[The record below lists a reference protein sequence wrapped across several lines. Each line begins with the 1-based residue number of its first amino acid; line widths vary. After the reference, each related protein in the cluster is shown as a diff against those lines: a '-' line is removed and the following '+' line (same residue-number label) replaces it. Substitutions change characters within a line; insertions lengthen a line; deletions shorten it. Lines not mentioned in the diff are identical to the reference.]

1 MTGFAACGSRVP
13 ARIAGNDLQM
23 RRKVDAVVLR
33 VRRRN
38 RRRLHRNRN
47 EPALEQQG

>member
-1 MTGFAACGSRVP
+1 MPT
-13 ARIAGNDLQM
+13 RIAGNDPQM

-33 VRRRN
+33 VRREIADACIEIVN
-38 RRRLHRNRN
+38 EYN

>member
-1 MTGFAACGSRVP
+1 MP

-33 VRRRN
+33 VRREIADACIEIAN
-38 RRRLHRNRN
+38 GHN